1 MKAWRPMAVVGI
13 LSCAALAWAQ
23 PKPKPAAP
31 QKVTVTPKPAPKPA
45 GKPAKDAGAEPA
57 AREASPVADGGAATG
72 GKPVHEG
79 KGAGGSKVFRF
90 GELEVEGRLR
100 SPQLVY
106 FLRRVRAE
114 FAAGD
119 LGHRSFMLE
128 LSQTRNTESF

>member
-1 MKAWRPMAVVGI
+1 MKRSHVLVLLGV
-13 LSCAALAWAQ
+13 LSCAALAYAQ
-23 PKPKPAAP
+23 PKPKAQPKP
-31 QKVTVTPKPAPKPA
+31 TVTQPKPKPSA
-45 GKPAKDAGAEPA
+45 KVSTKDAGPETHDTNPTAAAADAGPA
-57 AREASPVADGGAATG
+57 TARVEKTLDGG
-72 GKPVHEG
+72 V
-79 KGAGGSKVFRF
+79 KVFRF

-128 LSQTRNTESF
+128 LSQTKQSDNF

>member
-1 MKAWRPMAVVGI
+1 MKRSHIFVLLGV
-13 LSCAALAWAQ
+13 LSCAALAYAQ
-23 PKPKPAAP
+23 PKPKP
-31 QKVTVTPKPAPKPA
+31 KPTAAPKP
-45 GKPAKDAGAEPA
+45 KPTVTVKATKDAGEHDTNPTATADAGPA
-57 AREASPVADGGAATG
+57 MARVEKTLDGG
-72 GKPVHEG
+72 V
-79 KGAGGSKVFRF
+79 KVFRF

-128 LSQTRNTESF
+128 LSQTRQTENF